1 MKHFYLL
8 LTITLLFAA
17 CSKDKDKFDP
27 SKPKDGQVLD
37 LFVDHYISGSDARI
51 FLNANRN
58 ERLSTA
64 VEDFTTRE
72 LGYTYVIKAKVVAPA
87 QPPIDG
93 PSYWFDYMETI
104 RKDKYEG
111 QDTITLPIYG
121 AVGPF
126 PAVFVHKA
134 ADKYLYTG
142 GELTPVNDAVK
153 ANLDSAIAKARA
165 LLMQSTPAKPGAL
178 YVKHNPDNFGKSY
191 IVYRVVIQ

>member
-1 MKHFYLL
+1 MKHLFLL

-17 CSKDKDKFDP
+17 CSKDKFDP
-27 SKPKDGQVLD
+27 SKPKDGQVVD

-51 FLNANRN
+51 FLNSNRN
-58 ERLSTA
+58 ERLGTA

-93 PSYWFDYMETI
+93 PSYWFSYVETI

-121 AVGPF
+121 AVGPY
-126 PAVFVHKA
+126 PAVFVRKET
-134 ADKYLYTG
+134 DKYLYTG
-142 GELTPVNDAVK
+142 GELAPFNDAVK
-153 ANLDSAIAKARA
+153 ANLDSAIAKARV
-165 LLMQSTPAKPGAL
+165 LLMQSPPAKPGAL
-178 YVKHNPDNFGKSY
+178 YVKHNPDNYAKSY